1 MKRTTRGLLQLLI
14 VVVLIAAGV
23 MGMRTL
29 MASKAPLKRKKPPTP
44 LPMVRVLEV
53 RSGKHPVPILGQG
66 TVRPVREI
74 QFVPQVD
81 GKVVYTSAALVDGG
95 SFQKGEVLLRIDP
108 VDYELAV
115 SLYESKLKDSE
126 SALKLLE
133 EQAAAA
139 RDEWNEVYNDG
150 TEAKQKPPPLVVKEP
165 QLAATNAKLA
175 ANRAELRKAL
185 LQLERTELRAPF
197 NGRVSQEKVDIGQYI
212 SPGQAVATLYSTEA
226 AEIIVQMENEDLF
239 WFHVPGFTPG
249 SGPGAQVKVRAHV
262 AGRELSWTGNVVR
275 AGGKLDERTRMINV
289 VIRVEKPYQKKPPL
303 APGLF
308 VTVEIEGR
316 VMQKAAIIPR
326 SALHQGDVVWVV
338 DEEGRLH
345 FRKVKVARFSGEGV
359 VTSDGLEDGDRIVIS
374 TIKAVTAGMKV
385 RIALTN
391 GENGS

>member
-14 VVVLIAAGV
+14 VVVLISAGV

-29 MASKAPLKRKKPPTP
+29 MASKVPLKRKKPPTP
-44 LPMVRVLEV
+44 LPMVRVLEI
-53 RSGKHPVPILGQG
+53 RSGKHPVPVLGEG
-66 TVRPVREI
+66 TVRPLREI
-74 QFVPQVD
+74 QLVPQVG
-81 GKVVYTSAALVDGG
+81 GKVIYTSASLVDGG
-95 SFQKGEVLLRIDP
+95 SFQKDDVLLRIDP

-115 SLYESKLKDSE
+115 SLYESKVKDSE

-133 EQAAAA
+133 EQASAA

-150 TEAKQKPPPLVVKEP
+150 SEVKRKPPPLVVKEP
-165 QLAATNAKLA
+165 QLAATNAKMD

-197 NGRVSQEKVDIGQYI
+197 SGRVSQEKVDIGQYI

-226 AEIIVQMENEDLF
+226 AEIIVPLENEDLF

-249 SGPGAQVKVRAHV
+249 SGPGAQAEVRAYV

-275 AGGKLDERTRMINV
+275 AEGKLDERTRMINV
-289 VIRVEKPYQKKPPL
+289 VIRVEKPYQRKPPL

-316 VMQKAAIIPR
+316 VLQEAAIIPR
-326 SALHQGDVVWVV
+326 SALHQGNVVWVV
-338 DEEGRLH
+338 DDEGRLH

-359 VTSDGLEDGDRIVIS
+359 ITNKGLRDGDRIVIS
-374 TIKAVTAGMKV
+374 PIKAVTSGMKV
-385 RIALTN
+385 RIALTK